1 MKTIT
6 IYKRSILERTG
17 FKKWRYKEVDQIT
30 IFYNGEEIKNHY
42 EKIDNPRLKI
52 KID

>member
-17 FKKWRYKEVDQIT
+17 FKKWPYREADQIT
-30 IFYNGEEIKNHY
+30 ILFDDKEIKTIMKASTIHA
-42 EKIDNPRLKI
+42 
-52 KID
+52 